1 MKRFSFACA
10 LALSLSLL
18 AGCMPGIVVTSP
30 SDEEFQKDW
39 ADSME
44 EAAEDWAQ
52 DWEAAFDEAAKS
64 WSGRDENGVEK
75 DHYWKIL
82 DVTDEE
88 AAIVEVGTVTDPE
101 QVRAIDDL
109 LNDDGQREDWRLTE
123 DPGDPAYSYVYCQQE
138 TLKAG
143 QAEEDREYEELVR
156 FTVSAEKDVVTM
168 VILEDLP
175 SLLNVDL
182 GDFLTFTITV
192 PAETAEA
199 LRNPAQFLG

>member
-1 MKRFSFACA
+1 MTGVQTCA
-10 LALSLSLL
+10 L
-18 AGCMPGIVVTSP
+18 PI
-30 SDEEFQKDW
+30 
-39 ADSME
+39 
-44 EAAEDWAQ
+44 
-52 DWEAAFDEAAKS
+52 
-64 WSGRDENGVEK
+64 
-75 DHYWKIL
+75 
-82 DVTDEE
+82 
-88 AAIVEVGTVTDPE
+88 
-101 QVRAIDDL
+101 
-109 LNDDGQREDWRLTE
+109 
-123 DPGDPAYSYVYCQQE
+123 CQQE

>member
-1 MKRFSFACA
+1 MKRFSIACA

-18 AGCMPGIVVTSP
+18 TGCMPGVVVTPP
-30 SDEEFQKDW
+30 SDEKFQKDW
-39 ADSME
+39 SDAME
-44 EAAEDWAQ
+44 DAVEDWAR
-52 DWEAAFDEAAKS
+52 DWEADVDKAARA
-64 WSGRDENGVEK
+64 WSTQDENGVEK

-82 DVTDEE
+82 DVSDEE

-143 QAEEDREYEELVR
+143 QKEEDREYEELVR

>member
-1 MKRFSFACA
+1 MKRFSFSCA

-82 DVTDEE
+82 DVSDEE